1 MVSVRRLCYTGRLY
15 YTFTYDVYQGKKTP
29 RFPILLIDFK

>member
-1 MVSVRRLCYTGRLY
+1 MVSVRWLCYTGRLY

-29 RFPILLIDFK
+29 RFPILLIYFK